1 MHVGLLG
8 KANVGKSTFFAAA
21 TESAVA
27 MGNFPFTTVEPNV
40 GVTHVRTQC
49 ACIHFKIQHQHNL
62 CQEGT
67 RLVPIKLID
76 VAGLVPGAHQG
87 KGLGNQFLDDA
98 RQASVLIHVIDA
110 AGSTDAQGVPVSP
123 GTRDPAEDIRFVKE
137 EFDLWF
143 LDIIKREW
151 EKVSRE
157 IDQKRAKLA
166 DGIAS
171 RFTGLGVTE
180 SDVQAV
186 LQRSGKA
193 SVNPKL
199 WSDDDLYDLVQT
211 LRQATKPILVAA
223 NKIDICANPASL
235 EPDAIP
241 CCAEAELALRRAAKA
256 GLITYRPGDH
266 SFEIS
271 NQNTPTAQQR
281 KALEQIRM
289 MLKRIGS
296 TGVQEA
302 LDRAVFG
309 VLGLIP
315 AFPVEDETR
324 LTDKNG
330 VILPDVKLMSPG
342 ATAKDLAA
350 EVHTDIAQGF
360 LYAVNC
366 KTRQRVGADYLLE
379 PGDVIKIVSTAGS

>member
-21 TESAVA
+21 TESVVA
-27 MGNFPFTTVEPNV
+27 TGNFPFTTVSPNV
-40 GVTHVRTQC
+40 GVTHVRTRC
-49 ACIHFKIQHQHNL
+49 ACKHFKIRHQHDM
-62 CQEGT
+62 CKDGI

-87 KGLGNQFLDDA
+87 RGLGNQFLDDA

-110 AGSTDAQGVPVSP
+110 AGSTDAQGLPVPP
-123 GTRDPAEDIRFVKE
+123 GTRNPAEDIRFVKE

-171 RFTGLGVTE
+171 RFTGLGITE

-199 WSDDDLYDLVQT
+199 WSDQDLYDLVQS
-211 LRQATKPILVAA
+211 LRRDTKPILVAA
-223 NKIDICANPASL
+223 NKMDICTNPASL
-235 EPDAIP
+235 EPDSIP
-241 CCAEAELALRRAAKA
+241 CCAEADLALRRAAKA
-256 GLITYRPGDH
+256 GLITYRPGDR
-266 SFEIS
+266 SFKAS
-271 NQNTPTAQQR
+271 DKKTLTAQQR
-281 KALEQIRM
+281 KALEQIRT
-289 MLKRIGS
+289 MLKKIGS
-296 TGVQEA
+296 TGVQET

-309 VLGLIP
+309 VLGLVP

-330 VILPDVKLMSPG
+330 VILPDVKLMPRG

-350 EVHTDIAQGF
+350 EVHTDIARGF
-360 LYAVNC
+360 LYAINC
-366 KTRQRVGADYLLE
+366 KTRQRVGADYILE

>member
-1 MHVGLLG
+1 MYVGLLG

-27 MGNFPFTTVEPNV
+27 MGNFPFTTVSPNV
-40 GVTHVRTQC
+40 GVAHVRTEC
-49 ACIHFKIQHQHNL
+49 ACKHFKIQHQHSL

-87 KGLGNQFLDDA
+87 RGLGNQFLDDA

-110 AGSTDAQGVPVSP
+110 AGSTDAQGLPVSP
-123 GTRDPAEDIRFVKE
+123 GTRDPAEDIRFVQE

-171 RFTGLGVTE
+171 RFTGLGITE

-199 WSDDDLYDLVQT
+199 WSDDDLYDLVQS

-223 NKIDICANPASL
+223 NKIDICANPTSL

-241 CCAEAELALRRAAKA
+241 CCAEADLALRRAAKA
-256 GLITYRPGDH
+256 GLITYNPGDH

-271 NQNTPTAQQR
+271 NQDTLTAQQR
-281 KALEQIRM
+281 KALERIRT
-289 MLKRIGS
+289 MLKKIGS

-302 LDRAVFG
+302 LDRAVFD
-309 VLGLIP
+309 VLGLVP

-330 VILPDVKLMSPG
+330 VILPDVKLMLPG

-366 KTRQRVGADYLLE
+366 RTRQRVGADYLLE

>member
-21 TESAVA
+21 TESIVPV
-27 MGNFPFTTVEPNV
+27 GNFPFTTVSPNV
-40 GVTHVRTQC
+40 GVTHVKTDC
-49 ACIHFKIQHQHNL
+49 ACKHFKIRHQHNL
-62 CQEGT
+62 CQNGV

-98 RQASVLIHVIDA
+98 RQASVLIHVVDA
-110 AGSTDAQGVPVSP
+110 AGSTDAQGMPVSP
-123 GTRDPAEDIRFVKE
+123 GTRDPTEDIQFVQE

-151 EKVSRE
+151 EKISRE

-180 SDVQAV
+180 SDVQSV

-193 SVNPKL
+193 SVHPKM
-199 WSDDDLYDLVQT
+199 WSDNDIYDLVRN
-211 LRQATKPILVAA
+211 LRQATKPILIAA
-223 NKIDICANPASL
+223 NKIDICADISSL

-256 GLITYRPGDH
+256 KLITYRSGDH
-266 SFEIS
+266 TFRINSKETLS
-271 NQNTPTAQQR
+271 TPQR
-281 KALEQIRM
+281 KALYRIQT
-289 MLKRIGS
+289 MLNKIKS
-296 TGVQEA
+296 TGVQET
-302 LDRAVFG
+302 LNRAIFDT
-309 VLGLIP
+309 LGLIP
-315 AFPVEDETR
+315 VFPVEDETR
-324 LTDKNG
+324 LTDKKG

-342 ATAKDLAA
+342 ATAKDLAYK
-350 EVHTDIAQGF
+350 VHTDIGAGF

-366 KTRQRVGADYLLE
+366 KTKQRIGADYTLE
-379 PGDVIKIVSTAGS
+379 PGDVIKIVSTAGL